1 MSDYTAP
8 GGRPPPLVPHPSE
21 WPMSLRYALVGGLLA
36 LGAPAGWAIL
46 RWAGG
51 AHLSE
56 EISSGLYAYLLV
68 GTTVA
73 FSAFGALLGLVA
85 DQLMRANERLEQ
97 LSSIDTLTGLSNLR
111 RFRSRL
117 DGEMARVGRTGSV
130 LSLILVDLDEFKSIN
145 DAHGHAIGDLALV
158 HCANVLVKS
167 MRQTDE
173 VCRVGGDEFA
183 VLCPD
188 TNAEGARVLAQRAL
202 ESLSRDP
209 FAPELYVTASF
220 GIAEGGKGGNVGV
233 LHSRA
238 DDALYVAKRSGRNRV
253 CVSGADKRP
262 PSDPPAFRDG
272 QARAN

>member
-1 MSDYTAP
+1 MIGYPAP
-8 GGRPPPLVPHPSE
+8 DRGQSPLVPPPGD
-21 WPMSLRYALVGGLLA
+21 WPMSLRYAMVGGLLA
-36 LGAPAGWAIL
+36 LGAPAGWAVL

-51 AHLSE
+51 ARLSA

-85 DQLMRANERLEQ
+85 DQLIRANERLEQ

-111 RFRSRL
+111 RFRTRL
-117 DGEMARVGRTGSV
+117 DAEMARVGRTGNI

-145 DAHGHAIGDLALV
+145 DAHGHAVGDLALV
-158 HCANVLVKS
+158 HCANVLVKC
-167 MRQTDE
+167 MRQNDE

-188 TNAEGARVLAQRAL
+188 TNAEGARVLAARAL
-202 ESLSRDP
+202 EALSREP
-209 FAPELYVTASF
+209 FAPELHVTASF
-220 GIAEGGKGGNVGV
+220 GIAEGTKGGSVGV

-253 CVSGADKRP
+253 CVAGPS
-262 PSDPPAFRDG
+262 SDPPPVEG
-272 QARAN
+272 QRAPV